1 MEDNKILPLFKSY
14 IGKEFENN
22 PSRYGAWM
30 KGILREVEEGNLTAE
45 YIVRKEMTNGIGTL
59 HGGVIAGILD
69 DLMGATVVSLG
80 AKNFYTTVNLNV
92 DYFYPGK
99 EGDVITAKSFIV
111 KKGRQIHHVQAELW
125 NLETNKLLAKA
136 NSNLLKID
144 VEVKHSDQ

>member
-1 MEDNKILPLFKSY
+1 MEENKILPIFKSFLN
-14 IGKEFENN
+14 KEFENN

-30 KGILREVEEGNLTAE
+30 KGILREVEEGKLTAE

-69 DLMGATVVSLG
+69 DIMGATVVSLG
-80 AKNFYTTVNLNV
+80 SKNFYTTVNLNV

-99 EGDVITAKSFIV
+99 EGDTITAKSFIV

-136 NSNLLKID
+136 SSNLLRID
-144 VEVKHSDQ
+144 TEVKHSA